1 MILACVLSLVGFL
14 DAANLSAAQPVEV
27 VAVAAAAPSA
37 HPSVENGRWPVGG
50 VVRMF
55 ALMAAGALAMALT
68 LAVTSA
74 SLLAG
79 ARFASVRDRHWL
91 GTDVLLGLGGLAA
104 FTAVV
109 SLLLA
114 SGSSVVCALWW
125 LAELTSS

>member
-1 MILACVLSLVGFL
+1 MLLACVLSLVGFL
-14 DAANLSAAQPVEV
+14 DAANLPAAQPVAP
-27 VAVAAAAPSA
+27 VAVATEVRP
-37 HPSVENGRWPVGG
+37 PLPFVENGRWPVGG

-55 ALMAAGALAMALT
+55 ALMAVGALAMALT

-74 SLLAG
+74 SLLVG
-79 ARFASVRDRHWL
+79 ARFASVRSSRWL
-91 GTDVLLGLGGLAA
+91 GTDVLMGLGGLAA